1 MQNNKNIAD
10 LIEEFLSYIF
20 GVRNVSPRTVESYR
34 NDMAHFLQMIDKD
47 APLSSITLA
56 DLQICIASLSEQ
68 NYAATSINRFISAL
82 RTFFDYCY
90 RLGYISTNPAARLK
104 NIKAPQK
111 MPKFLFQSES
121 DELCAMPDKLNILW
135 PVRDKAIIECLY
147 SSGCRVSEL
156 AGIKI
161 ADLDKNL
168 RSAIVLGKGSKERR
182 VYFSPEAAV
191 ALKEYLEDRLK
202 KFPRA
207 KDMPEVFLNMQGN
220 KISRTSIY
228 TVISR
233 YSGVEGT
240 NHPVSPHAL
249 RHTFA
254 TTMLNNGAD
263 IRIVQELLGHAN
275 ISTTQRYTHVT
286 TAQLVKTYNQAHP
299 HGSGAE
305 IDKEILPAEEKQK
318 K

>member
-1 MQNNKNIAD
+1 MQTTQNIPE
-10 LIEEFLSYIF
+10 LIEEFLSYLL

-34 NDMAHFLQMIDKD
+34 SDMAHFAEMVNKD
-47 APLSSITLA
+47 APLPSVTLA
-56 DLQICIASLSEQ
+56 DLQICIASLSGQ

-90 RLGYISTNPAARLK
+90 RLGYIETNPAARLK
-104 NIKAPQK
+104 NVKAPQK

-161 ADLDKNL
+161 ADLEKNF
-168 RSAIVLGKGSKERR
+168 RSAIVMGKGSKERR
-182 VYFSPEAAV
+182 VYFSPEAVA
-191 ALKEYLEDRLK
+191 ALKDYLAERLV
-202 KFPRA
+202 KFPHA
-207 KDMPEVFLNMQGN
+207 KEMPEVFLNMHGG
-220 KISRTSIY
+220 KISRSSIY
-228 TVISR
+228 SLISR

-240 NHPVSPHAL
+240 NHQISPHAL

-275 ISTTQRYTHVT
+275 ISTTQRYAHVT

-305 IDKEILPAEEKQK
+305 TDKKIFGAEEKK
-318 K
+318 EK